1 MIKYREVKC
10 PYCEKKYMWEAT
22 SGFVYYLNASGK
34 RVATRSQCPKCG
46 EALAVFENVLEAV
59 PVADMDKDYKA
70 VREYGI

>member
-1 MIKYREVKC
+1 
-10 PYCEKKYMWEAT
+10 MWEAT